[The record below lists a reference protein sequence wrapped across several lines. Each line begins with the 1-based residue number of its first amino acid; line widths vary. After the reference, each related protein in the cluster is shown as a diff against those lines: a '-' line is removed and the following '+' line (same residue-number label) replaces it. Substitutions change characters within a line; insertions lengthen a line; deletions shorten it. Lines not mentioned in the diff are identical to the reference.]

1 MEQLRIF
8 NLILGV
14 VMMVCFS
21 YQFVFILVAI
31 FKKQK
36 KLEAKK
42 NHRYA
47 AILAARNEGEVIG
60 QLVESLNWQK
70 YPKEL
75 LDVYVVAD
83 NCTDNTAEVARS
95 FGAVAYERFDK
106 INKGKGYAID
116 FLFGKIKEDFPE
128 KHYDAFLFFD
138 ADNIVDENFVCEMNK
153 LYDNGYKVATSYR
166 NSKNFGDNWISSGYS
181 LWFLKEA
188 KFLNNPR
195 MQFGTSAVVTGTGF
209 MVASEII
216 EREGGWKYHCI
227 TEDTEFTYER
237 LVEGEIIGYAEDA
250 IVYDEQPTSLK
261 QSIQQRSRWIKG
273 SLYVIGKYIKEVTR
287 CIAVKGS
294 FSCFDMLMNSF
305 PAFFF
310 SCSGM
315 VVNIAILI
323 LDFLTVGNLQS
334 TLFNALTM
342 FLGGYGS
349 LVLLGAA
356 VAISERKR
364 IKAKPFEVIR
374 GVMSFPIFMMTYLV
388 AMLKALFSDVTW
400 EPIYHTKAKRP
411 ELMKNVDKK
420 IK

>member
-1 MEQLRIF
+1 MEQLRDF

-21 YQFVFILVAI
+21 YQFIYILAAL

-36 KLEAKK
+36 KYVAKK
-42 NHRYA
+42 NHRFA
-47 AILAARNEGEVIG
+47 CIIAARNEGEVVS
-60 QLVESLNWQK
+60 QLIESLKWQNYDK
-70 YPKEL
+70 DL
-75 LDVYVVAD
+75 IDIFVVAD

-95 FGAVAYERFDK
+95 LGAIAYERFDN
-106 INKGKGYAID
+106 INKGKGYALN
-116 FLFGKIKEDFPE
+116 FLFENMYRDYPE
-128 KHYDAFLFFD
+128 RDWEAFLFFD
-138 ADNIVDENFVCEMNK
+138 ADNIVDENFVSEMNK
-153 LYDNGYKVATSYR
+153 LYDNGFKVATSYR

-195 MQFGTSAVVTGTGF
+195 MTFGTSAVVTGTGF
-209 MVASEII
+209 MVASEIVK
-216 EREGGWKYHCI
+216 REGGWKYHSI

-250 IVYDEQPTSLK
+250 VIYDEQPTSFK
-261 QSIQQRSRWIKG
+261 QSIAQRSRWIKG
-273 SLYVIGKYIKEVTR
+273 SLFVIGKYLKEVTR

-305 PAFFF
+305 PVFFF

-315 VVNIAILI
+315 VINIAIII
-323 LDFLTVGNLQS
+323 LDFLTVGNLAS
-334 TLFNALTM
+334 TLMNAAAM
-342 FLGGYGS
+342 FVGGYGS
-349 LVLLGAA
+349 LVLLGGL

-364 IKAKPFEVIR
+364 IKAKASEIIR
-374 GVMSFPIFMMTYLV
+374 GVLTFPFFMMTYLI

-400 EPIYHTKAKRP
+400 EPIYHTRAKRP
-411 ELMKNVDKK
+411 DLLKNVDKK